1 MAEPRGHGSFRGWG
15 GGNHLLPWAAA
26 ATLAAGLLG
35 AVAVAAPELFHL
47 DLDFT
52 LSPLLLLGLAAA
64 VGSTAAVIRYPAFA
78 VALLAAFVYWNLS
91 EVLVRF
97 HGLPSLLQI
106 LVLPLAVAAAL
117 AAGRRGLEDL
127 TTHPVPWLA
136 AAWIGTLLLSTTR
149 AWDPGMADA
158 ELAEALKG
166 FALFALV
173 ALLAAHRRRLKI
185 ATWATLGAGCV
196 LAALALWQVLA
207 DDFGTEWGGLARV
220 KHAQIYGD
228 VFEERIAGPL
238 GDPNYFAQIL
248 LVLVPLGLL
257 SRWAGRGWRR
267 GLALAA
273 AALLAAAAVYT
284 YSRGGALALGLVV
297 GLAFVVRG
305 LTWRG
310 VAAAVAA
317 LLVAGLLM
325 PGAFGQRLST
335 LQQLLP
341 GQEAVL
347 DPDSSIEKRRLVT
360 RVAWEMFLDHPLLG
374 VGAGNYATR
383 FAPYASR
390 TGSAAREYDDPSEPQ
405 FPHNLYLEIG
415 AETGLVG
422 LLAFGAAVVGAF
434 GALARARRRF
444 FQIGEPGLADLS
456 AALGLGLVGYLAS
469 SLFLHGHF
477 LRYLWLLFG
486 LAVACDLL
494 ARRMTSPPEGK
505 VPAEP

>member
-1 MAEPRGHGSFRGWG
+1 MAEPRGRGLFRGRG
-15 GGNHLLPWAAA
+15 GGGRLLPWAAA
-26 ATLAAGLLG
+26 ATLTAAFLG

-47 DLDFT
+47 DLDLT
-52 LSPLLLLGLAAA
+52 LSPLLLLGGAAA
-64 VGSTAAVIRYPAFA
+64 VVSTAAVIRYPAFA
-78 VALLAAFVYWNLS
+78 LALLAVFVYWNLS

-106 LVLPLAVAAAL
+106 LFLPLAVAAAL

-127 TTHPVPWLA
+127 TTHPAAWLA

-149 AWDPGMADA
+149 AWDAGVADA
-158 ELAEALKG
+158 EVAEALKG
-166 FALFALV
+166 FAIFALV
-173 ALLAAHRRRLKI
+173 ALLAAHRRRLRI
-185 ATWATLGAGCV
+185 ATWATLGAASV

-207 DDFGTEWGGLARV
+207 DDFATEWGGLARI

-257 SRWAGRGWRR
+257 PRWAGKGWRR

-273 AALLAAAAVYT
+273 AAVLAVATVYT

-297 GLAFVVRG
+297 VLAFVVRG
-305 LTWRG
+305 LTWR
-310 VAAAVAA
+310 VVTAAGAA
-317 LLVAGLLM
+317 LLVAVLLM
-325 PGAFGQRLST
+325 PGAFARRLTT

-422 LLAFGAAVVGAF
+422 LLAFGAAALWVF

-444 FQIGEPGLADLS
+444 HELGEQGLADLS
-456 AALGLGLVGYLAS
+456 AALALGLTGYLAS

-494 ARRMTSPPEGK
+494 ARRMTSPPEEK
-505 VPAEP
+505 APAEP